1 MLIEA
6 PSRLRYTIP
15 DGEARAEL
23 VIKNSVFVG
32 TIAHAANATL
42 AHAHIDR
49 VRSRYKDADHNAWA
63 YIIAGGPQA
72 EVASWDDGEPGGTA
86 GRPMLAVIEGHGL
99 VEAVVVGTRYFGG
112 IKLGTGGLV
121 RAYGECVR
129 RALETLPVAEM
140 VYYHRAVI
148 SVDYALYGML
158 KYALPRHGV
167 LMDDETF
174 RVVVDL
180 TISIPPETLEAV
192 TGLLSEASNGSVR
205 LPEHI
210 EGGHYVNRPA

>member
-15 DGEARAEL
+15 TGQASAEL

-32 TIAHAANATL
+32 TIAHASNATL
-42 AHAHIDR
+42 AHAQIDR
-49 VRSRYKDADHNAWA
+49 VRSRYTDADHNAWA
-63 YIIAGGPQA
+63 YIITGGSQA
-72 EVASWDDGEPGGTA
+72 EIGSSDDGEPGGTA
-86 GRPMLAVIEGHGL
+86 GRPMLAVLEGHGL
-99 VEAVVVGTRYFGG
+99 VEAVAVGTRYFGG
-112 IKLGTGGLV
+112 IKLGAGGLV

-129 RALETLPVAEM
+129 RALDTLPVAEM

-167 LMDDETF
+167 LLDDETF

-180 TISIPPETLEAV
+180 TISIPPEALEAV
-192 TGLLSEASNGSVR
+192 AGLLSEASNGRVR

-210 EGGHYVNRPA
+210 EGGHYVKRPA